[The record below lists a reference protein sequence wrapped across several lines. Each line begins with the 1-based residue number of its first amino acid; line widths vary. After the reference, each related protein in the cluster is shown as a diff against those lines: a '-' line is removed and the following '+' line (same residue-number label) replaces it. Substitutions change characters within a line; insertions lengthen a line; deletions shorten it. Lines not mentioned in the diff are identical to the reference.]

1 MGSMSERP
9 DPHADAAVGKQGE
22 PVHPGGSAAH
32 GAAHVDAHGSGHDDG
47 HEGEALGPVDVGMW
61 GAAVL
66 GVALG
71 LVVFLAL
78 VYAVS

>member
-9 DPHADAAVGKQGE
+9 DPHADPAVGKQGE
-22 PVHPGGSAAH
+22 PVDPGSS
-32 GAAHVDAHGSGHDDG
+32 AAHVDAHGAGHDDG
-47 HEGEALGPVDVGMW
+47 HDGEALGPVDAGMW